1 MHAKI
6 SDPYMHNKSIGCTGI
21 ILKDPGEDSGG
32 KGKSK
37 RAKKKMAR
45 RITFLCAIF
54 TACLDFP
61 YPHYLSLSLRGYTK
75 IWFKLEF

>member
-1 MHAKI
+1 ME
-6 SDPYMHNKSIGCTGI
+6 I
-21 ILKDPGEDSGG
+21 ILKDPGADSGG

-37 RAKKKMAR
+37 RAKKKMTR

-61 YPHYLSLSLRGYTK
+61 LPPLSAPGSPSMYGNL
-75 IWFKLEF
+75 I

>member
-1 MHAKI
+1 M
-6 SDPYMHNKSIGCTGI
+6 GCTEI
-21 ILKDPGEDSGG
+21 ILKDPGADSGG

-37 RAKKKMAR
+37 RAKKKKMTR

-61 YPHYLSLSLRGYTK
+61 LPPLSAPGSPRMYGNL
-75 IWFKLEF
+75 I